1 MEEIDKAV
9 AEMQKTTLGAKS
21 YAGNQAILQAATA
34 KKLCSTI
41 GKLEEQILKSTDEG
55 INASA
60 ETKDVL
66 KSLTVAVQNSQQSSD
81 KLGKKLF
88 WLNIVLAFA
97 TIVGAVATSLIAYSE
112 LVKT

>member
-1 MEEIDKAV
+1 MEEINNAV
-9 AEMQKTTLGAKS
+9 AELQKTTTNSKS

-34 KKLCSTI
+34 KKLCSSI
-41 GKLEEQILKSTDEG
+41 GKLEEQILKSTSEG
-55 INASA
+55 ITASV

-66 KSLTVAVQNSQQSSD
+66 KSLTVAVQNSQKTSD

-88 WLNIVLAFA
+88 WLNIALAFA

-112 LVKT
+112 LFKQ